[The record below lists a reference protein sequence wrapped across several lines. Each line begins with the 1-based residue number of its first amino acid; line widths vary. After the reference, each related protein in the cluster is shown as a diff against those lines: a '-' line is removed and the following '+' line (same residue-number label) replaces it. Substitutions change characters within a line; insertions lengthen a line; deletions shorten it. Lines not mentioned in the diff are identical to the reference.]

1 MSDLSARVRE
11 VIREVPDFPIEG
23 VNFKDITSLL
33 LDASL
38 SKEILAKFI
47 EEAKRVN
54 PDVICAIDSRG
65 FIYGTG
71 IAQALNIPLILI
83 RKKGKLP
90 CETIEYSYDLEYGS
104 ATLEMHKQDLPPGS
118 KVLVHD
124 DLLAT
129 GGTAEAT
136 AALIEKAGSQVVG
149 YSFLINLTF
158 LPGAEKISKY
168 CDEIYAMVE
177 Y

>member
-1 MSDLSARVRE
+1 MSDLSSRVKE
-11 VIREVPDFPIEG
+11 TIREVQDFPIEG

-47 EEAKRVN
+47 EEARRIN

-71 IAQALNIPLILI
+71 IAQALDIPLILV

-90 CETIEYSYDLEYGS
+90 CETIEFSYDLEYGS
-104 ATLEMHKQDLPPGS
+104 ATLEIHKNDLPTGS

-129 GGTAEAT
+129 GGTASAT
-136 AALIEKAGSQVVG
+136 ASLIQKAGSEVIG
-149 YSFLINLTF
+149 YSFLINLSF
-158 LPGAEKISKY
+158 LPGAQKISTH
-168 CDEIYAMVE
+168 CDEIFALVE

>member
-1 MSDLSARVRE
+1 MSDLSSRVRE
-11 VIREVPDFPIEG
+11 VIREVPDFPIKG

-33 LDASL
+33 LDATL

-47 EEAKRVN
+47 EEAKRVK
-54 PDVICAIDSRG
+54 PDAICAIDSRG

-71 IAQALNIPLILI
+71 IAQALDIPLILI

-90 CETIEYSYDLEYGS
+90 GETIEYSYNLEYGS
-104 ATLEMHKQDLPPGS
+104 ATLEIHKHDLPKGS

-136 AALIEKAGSQVVG
+136 ASLIEKAGSQVIG

-158 LPGAEKISKY
+158 LPGAEKISKH

>member
-1 MSDLSARVRE
+1 MSDLTSRVKE
-11 VIREVPDFPIEG
+11 AIREVPDFPIEG
-23 VNFKDITSLL
+23 VNFKDITSVL

-38 SKEILAKFI
+38 SKEILARFI
-47 EEAKRVN
+47 EEAKRVK

-90 CETIEYSYDLEYGS
+90 GETIEFSYDLEYGS
-104 ATLEMHKQDLPPGS
+104 ATLEIHKHDLPTGS

-129 GGTAEAT
+129 GGTASAT
-136 AALIEKAGSQVVG
+136 ASLIEKAGSKVIG

-158 LPGAEKISKY
+158 LPGQDIIAKH
-168 CDEIYAMVE
+168 CDDIFAMVE

>member
-1 MSDLSARVRE
+1 MSDLSSRVRGT
-11 VIREVPDFPIEG
+11 IREVPDFPIKG

-38 SKEILAKFI
+38 SSEILARFI
-47 EEAKRVN
+47 EEARIVQ

-71 IAQALNIPLILI
+71 IAQALGIPLVLV

-104 ATLEMHKQDLPPGS
+104 ATLEIHKADLPKGS

-129 GGTAEAT
+129 GGTAAAT
-136 AALIEKAGSQVVG
+136 AALIESAGSQVVG
-149 YSFLINLTF
+149 YSFIINLTF
-158 LPGAEKISKY
+158 LPGAEKISSH
-168 CDEIYAMVE
+168 CDSIFSLVE

>member
-1 MSDLSARVRE
+1 MSDLSERVRA
-11 VIREVPDFPIEG
+11 VIREVQDFPIEG

-71 IAQALNIPLILI
+71 IAQALDIPLVLV

-90 CETIEYSYDLEYGS
+90 GETIEYSYDLEYGS
-104 ATLEMHKQDLPPGS
+104 ATLEIHKHDLPAGS

-129 GGTAEAT
+129 GGTASAT
-136 AALIEKAGSQVVG
+136 ASLIQKAGSQVIG
-149 YSFLINLTF
+149 YSFLINLSF
-158 LPGAEKISKY
+158 LPGE
-168 CDEIYAMVE
+168 EIIKEHCEDIFALVE